1 MVVRRCAAPWRPE
14 DGLTCSA
21 ADDSPGRSQ
30 TAASILLLLAV
41 AAASAGQTAVLA
53 FLPTLVDGGQA
64 DLALRI
70 HDVHVASL
78 TAAHPLAALVFA
90 PLWGWLADRI
100 DYRIILR
107 TALVVLALA
116 TAPVGAVPL
125 PMLYGLR
132 LLAGLSAAAII
143 PLALLSTNFAPG
155 GRDEQARRFTW
166 LTAFMFLGDLF
177 GPLLAEASASL
188 FPRTPLLVLAL
199 VIAVL
204 ALALTTGIVRLP
216 ARCAARPEG
225 RRLQAPPRVV
235 TLVLLL
241 VTIVGGGGLAAMH
254 VSLLV
259 TRSEGALS
267 REAIAG
273 MLSLCGLA
281 MLAAQLF
288 HTRVTWLVT
297 APRRLACLTLAL
309 LALSLFL
316 FRFGTT
322 VVEMAGLIAV
332 AGWSSASLRLVTSFW
347 ISGPMRPSGVML
359 GLQHTAASL
368 GQALAPMSLA
378 VVSPHRQAAVVEA
391 IGWLSLGLL
400 ALLPA
405 IWRRTSTP
413 VHPAG
418 ERA

>member
-1 MVVRRCAAPWRPE
+1 M
-14 DGLTCSA
+14 
-21 ADDSPGRSQ
+21 
-30 TAASILLLLAV
+30 LLAV

-297 APRRLACLTLAL
+297 APRTPGLPHARASSPVAVSLSVWNDRGRNGRSHRRRRLELSQSSAGHELLDQRPHAALWSHAWAAAYSREPRPGAGAHVARRRVTPSASGRRRSDRLAVARS
-309 LALSLFL
+309 ARASA
-316 FRFGTT
+316 GD
-322 VVEMAGLIAV
+322 MAPDGDT
-332 AGWSSASLRLVTSFW
+332 GPSSRGKGVTA
-347 ISGPMRPSGVML
+347 PPRPR
-359 GLQHTAASL
+359 AAS
-368 GQALAPMSLA
+368 ATRPAS
-378 VVSPHRQAAVVEA
+378 RQGVR
-391 IGWLSLGLL
+391 
-400 ALLPA
+400 P
-405 IWRRTSTP
+405 
-413 VHPAG
+413 
-418 ERA
+418 